1 MKSRRAAP
9 DLSTLL
15 HPILA
20 AHPIRGGAAASI
32 TCKCGSPPL
41 CPRREGLTVKRSA
54 KAMGWG
60 SVL

>member
-32 TCKCGSPPL
+32 TCKCGSRAALP
-41 CPRREGLTVKRSA
+41 A
-54 KAMGWG
+54 A
-60 SVL
+60 